1 MTPENKPLTFEEA
14 IGHQV
19 ALIRDVE
26 RSIKDSRAMG
36 SDLMVRQYQ
45 HLKKQLI
52 QQLNEMLKEQNMH
65 LRMVEEEA
73 A

>member
-1 MTPENKPLTFEEA
+1 MKEPKLVTRAEA
-14 IGHQV
+14 IAHQ
-19 ALIRDVE
+19 ITMIEEIE
-26 RSIKDSRAMG
+26 RSINDSRAIG